1 MIEKL
6 IDVKAMLQV
15 VGYCGSL
22 VGMWFGLQ
30 GSVSLIDQRLKQVE
44 NRDVPAIQRVE
55 TRIGEI
61 EKKIDVLVYR
71 LDAGQ

>member
-1 MIEKL
+1 MIDKM
-6 IDVKAMLQV
+6 IDIKTLAQV

-22 VGMWFGLQ
+22 AGMWFGLQ

-71 LDAGQ
+71 LDAAR